1 MEIGQIRGSQICL
14 RHRHGH
20 GNVRR
25 SFGIS
30 ISTTPMLSSKS
41 ENRMFILGMG
51 FVGQTLARK
60 LQNQGWLDNN
70 ILLIVFLC
78 FIILQSSYFSYWV
91 DDFW

>member
-51 FVGQTLARK
+51 FVGQTLASK
-60 LQNQGWLDNN
+60 LQNQGWLDNK

-78 FIILQSSYFSYWV
+78 FHDSSKFI
-91 DDFW
+91 FFLLG

>member
-1 MEIGQIRGSQICL
+1 
-14 RHRHGH
+14 
-20 GNVRR
+20 
-25 SFGIS
+25 
-30 ISTTPMLSSKS
+30 
-41 ENRMFILGMG
+41 
-51 FVGQTLARK
+51 VGQTLASK